1 MVEAVENYS
10 EEVLDEQYDNSY
22 DDADNYD
29 SSETVKGSRFEAEY
43 DEIFDGEERASNLLK
58 ITSAKFTRSKGI
70 VPIGEI
76 GFSEPT
82 KLGRQKTMIGL
93 TKSIAE
99 LGVVTPIHIMKVAEE
114 SASDDYKYVLIDG
127 LRRVFG
133 ALKNNITEVD
143 AVIWDFEDKELGME
157 LLLPLS
163 LILNRHQP
171 RKWSEIWDLY
181 RILEMRGQMTP
192 GTLEYLLSLEAGDAM
207 KLKDVMLCDYSDV
220 KEALLNDEKDLN
232 GCYKML
238 QKYRK
243 DEDRLGKD
251 DTTGFSDTVENADE
265 LTEKENTDN
274 QLSDTDVLE
283 LLDMARDLDN
293 LDDVSEDDFDA
304 LANPDDSF
312 VDSQKVGERHP
323 IDPGV
328 RQAVLQRDNF
338 TCQCCGLKMIG
349 ARLGLIAVHHIIPVH
364 VNEKRSDRMDN
375 LTTLCTNCHIG
386 LHIMERNG
394 GTILMSKEDFDALP
408 ENEQISLKK
417 AHRLANIAIQADKRK
432 GLSKQDIQNATS
444 DTIRHP
450 MPGVGLKE
458 NQYAYSVAKTHMLS
472 DDDTPQDEEYSGEE
486 FIEDEG
492 YEEDDGYEEEYIED
506 DYIEDENAG

>member
-1 MVEAVENYS
+1 MSDVVEKYD
-10 EEVLDEQYDNSY
+10 DETLNAQYDGSY
-22 DDADNYD
+22 DDDATYD
-29 SSETVKGSRFEAEY
+29 KSETVKGSQFEAEY
-43 DEIFDGEERASNLLK
+43 DAVFDDEDKASNLLK

-70 VPIGEI
+70 VDIKSI
-76 GFSEPT
+76 GFSEPI

-114 SASDDYKYVLIDG
+114 NADDDYKYVLIDG

-133 ALKNNITEVD
+133 ALKNNITEID
-143 AVIWDFEDKELGME
+143 AIIWDFEDKELGMD
-157 LLLPLS
+157 LLLPLH
-163 LILNRHQP
+163 LILNRHQQ

-181 RILEMRGQMTP
+181 RILEMKGQMTP
-192 GTLEYLLSLEAGDAM
+192 GTLEFLLSLEGGDAM
-207 KLKDVMLCDYSDV
+207 KLKDVMLCDYPDV

-251 DTTGFSDTVENADE
+251 DATGFSDTVENAEE
-265 LTEKENTDN
+265 LTEQEDFKE
-274 QLSDTDVLE
+274 QLSDSEVLD
-283 LLDMARDLDN
+283 LLDMAKDLDN

-304 LANPDDSF
+304 LSTPDDSF
-312 VDSQKVGERHP
+312 VNSQKVGDRKP
-323 IDPGV
+323 IDPAV
-328 RQAVLQRDNF
+328 RQAVLQRDSF

-364 VNEKRSDRMDN
+364 VNEKKCDRMDN
-375 LTTLCTNCHIG
+375 LITLCTNCHIG

-408 ENEQISLKK
+408 EDEQISLKK
-417 AHRLANIAIQADKRK
+417 AHKLANIAIKADKQK
-432 GLSKQDIQNATS
+432 GLSKEEISKLTS
-444 DTIRHP
+444 DSIKHP
-450 MPGVGLKE
+450 MPGTGLKE
-458 NQYAYSVAKTHMLS
+458 NQSAYAAAKATAMLNETEEVS
-472 DDDTPQDEEYSGEE
+472 DADSEEYT
-486 FIEDEG
+486 D
-492 YEEDDGYEEEYIED
+492 EEEYTEAD
-506 DYIEDENAG
+506 AV